1 VVTREAEEDWGAL
14 RDRYELPAAKAPM
27 RRSRKCRKKTSGR
40 VPTANR
46 GKQLRRLSP
55 VTVYAALSEL
65 PRGAMNITK
74 DAPD

>member
-1 VVTREAEEDWGAL
+1 LRLLEWGRFSFCVGRAELAARG
-14 RDRYELPAAKAPM
+14 DRMTPA
-27 RRSRKCRKKTSGR
+27 
-40 VPTANR
+40 ANR

-65 PRGAMNITK
+65 PRGAQMNVE

>member
-1 VVTREAEEDWGAL
+1 MNV
-14 RDRYELPAAKAPM
+14 PA
-27 RRSRKCRKKTSGR
+27 
-40 VPTANR
+40 ANR

-65 PRGAMNITK
+65 PRGAVMNVE